1 MIYPSGLILVLVLVL
16 SLVHVLILQVLK
28 KFVGKDTNTMLV
40 ALASQCITGDTA
52 VTVTITSSNPSLSA
66 GAGAGADVL
75 RDRGQ
80 EMGIEQ
86 LLGGGDWQQEP
97 QGDLP
102 PSYFLILLLY
112 LQTLLLLN
120 APPSLIWLLS

>member
-86 LLGGGDWQQEP
+86 LLGGGGGIGNKNP
-97 QGDLP
+97 KVIFHLP
-102 PSYFLILLLY
+102 IS
-112 LQTLLLLN
+112 
-120 APPSLIWLLS
+120 

>member
-66 GAGAGADVL
+66 GAGADVL

-86 LLGGGDWQQEP
+86 LLGGDWQQEP

>member
-66 GAGAGADVL
+66 GAGADVL

>member
-40 ALASQCITGDTA
+40 ALAAQCITGDTA

-66 GAGAGADVL
+66 GAGAWADVL

-86 LLGGGDWQQEP
+86 LLGGGIGNKNP
-97 QGDLP
+97 KVIFHLP
-102 PSYFLILLLY
+102 IS
-112 LQTLLLLN
+112 
-120 APPSLIWLLS
+120 

>member
-66 GAGAGADVL
+66 GAGADVL

-86 LLGGGDWQQEP
+86 LLGGRGLATRTP
-97 QGDLP
+97 R
-102 PSYFLILLLY
+102 
-112 LQTLLLLN
+112 
-120 APPSLIWLLS
+120 